1 MSASRPVLAWA
12 AGLAAVTVIDASAGL
27 LAATVA
33 GLASAGPRYPGALF
47 LNCIV
52 LGSLSHA
59 LAPGWVLLPGRMP
72 LHALKLRT
80 LAAFAALTNVLFAV
94 VALLVAMLA
103 ATFVASAV
111 SVALLFALPVVV
123 AGCAGLGAAWA
134 QAVDPRTRKAAPP
147 IVRAEIAAIAGSVG
161 AWALPAMAWGLGH
174 GVLPGYAGLLLEP
187 CAVATA
193 ASPLNVMVVRS
204 LAAAGVLLAQP
215 GTMMRRAAVC
225 CAGLLA
231 LTVLSAAVLPVR

>member
-1 MSASRPVLAWA
+1 M
-12 AGLAAVTVIDASAGL
+12 IDASAGL

-33 GLASAGPRYPGALF
+33 GLTSAGPRYPGALF
-47 LNCIV
+47 LNCIA

-94 VALLVAMLA
+94 VALLVAMVVVA
-103 ATFVASAV
+103 FVAPAV
-111 SVALLFALPVVV
+111 SVALLFAVPAVV
-123 AGCAGLGAAWA
+123 AGCTGLGAAWA

-147 IVRAEIAAIAGSVG
+147 IVRAEVAAIAGSVG
-161 AWALPAMAWGLGH
+161 AWTLPAAAWGLGH
-174 GVLPGYAGLLLEP
+174 GVLPGYAGLLLGP

-193 ASPLNVMVVRS
+193 ALPLNVMVVRS
-204 LAAAGVLLAQP
+204 LAGAGVPLAP
-215 GTMMRRAAVC
+215 SSTMVRRAAAC
-225 CAGLLA
+225 CAVLLA
-231 LTVLSAAVLPVR
+231 LTVLSAAVLPGAVLPVR